1 VSEAATVAADKT
13 NNERS
18 KMKSIN
24 HLSRNIAAC
33 CAALAVV
40 SLVSLP
46 TLAPAQEQIKGAQK
60 LMQLNAIKTVADA
73 QAVQAGDMVVMSC
86 PKCKD
91 SWVTIV
97 EAPTKTG
104 AKPDTKVVARHECP
118 GCSQKFVTEGQ
129 GKAATRKIVHV
140 CKMCGSENAFC
151 GVMKKGSG
159 PTPGME
165 KK

>member
-1 VSEAATVAADKT
+1 MKT
-13 NNERS
+13 
-18 KMKSIN
+18 IN
-24 HLSRNIAAC
+24 QISRDLTSC
-33 CAALAVV
+33 CAALAIA

-46 TLAPAQEQIKGAQK
+46 TFVSAQEQVKGAQK

-73 QAVQAGDMVVMSC
+73 EAVQVGDMVVMSC

-104 AKPDTKVVARHECP
+104 AKPETKVMARHECP
-118 GCSQKFVTEGQ
+118 GCQHKIVTEGH
-129 GKAATRKIVHV
+129 GKAKTDKIVHV
-140 CKMCGSENAFC
+140 CKQCGSEDAFC
-151 GVMKKGSG
+151 CVMKKGSG